1 MIKRGTLSVLQVEP
15 LRFTPDEFASLV
27 RQEVE
32 QQRIVMI
39 DSVSGYRLSVQVT
52 I

>member
-15 LRFTPDEFASLV
+15 LRFTPDEFSLV

-32 QQRIVMI
+32 QQRL
-39 DSVSGYRLSVQVT
+39 DCDD
-52 I
+52 

>member
-27 RQEVE
+27 RQKWSSKGS
-32 QQRIVMI
+32 
-39 DSVSGYRLSVQVT
+39 DCDD
-52 I
+52 